1 MRTALAEARE
11 LEDVL
16 EDFQHL
22 REVEAKKI
30 AEEKQAFV
38 AQLETTMTN
47 FEESLARVQAELT
60 DDTEGFLQ
68 EKERV
73 LGEIFELVVED
84 ASIEDAFNERVANVQ
99 ACEDEMDL
107 FFKEQGEHVRWAQ
120 EMQSETATLQQTLLD
135 DMTRL
140 LRTAARDLLISSYVE
155 SSGKETE
162 ENRAQLV
169 SELIRLERQSGST
182 LETRKHTNEGITE
195 LARLVGLEE
204 QKLALAMERRAVL
217 QKQIRSLKNTL
228 EMEET
233 QKANSETSLARSL
246 KERLDAPETALQTAG
261 GEVVLGGHYVQ
272 QIHHL
277 REELERTCYA
287 VDNTKEQILS
297 LQNMYFVNDG
307 TDNFGLKD
315 NFSPLRTVVSNALLE
330 VGKSV
335 RTLHQPTALTLTNT
349 SEEAEANE
357 TVMAYQSLHML
368 SSSSQAE
375 RRAIQNFVAR
385 RINAYLE
392 THPSVV

>member
-335 RTLHQPTALTLTNT
+335 RALHQPTALTLTNT